1 MAERVSRGVD
11 GFARRQ
17 ALARLVSHLTNPAL
31 IAIPLV
37 LGVAWRSTATWGEA
51 LRWGSLYLLLGDVCP
66 MALLIV
72 LARRGWVTDLERAR
86 RRERLKPLLVSV
98 GFVGLTAAMYRYAGA
113 PPLLR
118 RLAWVQLVQA
128 VLMMAITPF
137 WQISFHGAAAG
148 ALAAMALLLYGV
160 GTWPLLAL
168 LPLVGWAQVERG
180 RHTAGQVVAGALL
193 SALVYGL
200 GFGP

>member
-37 LGVAWRSTATWGEA
+37 LGVAWHSTASWAEA

-86 RRERLKPLLVSV
+86 RRN
-98 GFVGLTAAMYRYAGA
+98 G
-113 PPLLR
+113 
-118 RLAWVQLVQA
+118 
-128 VLMMAITPF
+128 
-137 WQISFHGAAAG
+137 
-148 ALAAMALLLYGV
+148 
-160 GTWPLLAL
+160 
-168 LPLVGWAQVERG
+168 
-180 RHTAGQVVAGALL
+180 
-193 SALVYGL
+193 
-200 GFGP
+200 